1 MGRTWLLLFLAAWLG
16 QSPVPKDESASQ
28 RAARLKRE
36 RLLEIYTNDAAGY
49 TIYHDASRKERVELR
64 REPVYV
70 WTNPVREDGQDGAVF
85 VWTCRGRAEVLGT
98 IFSFPATGPRK
109 LYHEF
114 HSLSLLVLDVQRSGT
129 HTWTWTPL
137 APGIEMAPITGAA
150 RPGRSAPQRLS
161 QMRALTR
168 DFSASTK
175 DSKERRWELRLLPQ
189 PLYRYESTDP
199 DVLDG
204 AVFAFVT
211 SAGTDPEAL
220 LVIEARKAAATDGP
234 IWYYAVARFTDLNLW
249 VRRKGKEVYSA
260 PIVPY
265 GLTQQD
271 PKNRYRVFDDRYI
284 SAVEDKTRLE
294 SKVDD
299 H

>member
-1 MGRTWLLLFLAAWLG
+1 MRQTRFLLLLIPALLG
-16 QSPVPKDESASQ
+16 QSPASKDDSATQ
-28 RAARLKRE
+28 QAARSKRE
-36 RLLEIYTNDAAGY
+36 RLLEIYTKDAAEY
-49 TIYHDASRKERVELR
+49 TIYRDASRKERVELQ
-64 REPVYV
+64 REPVYI
-70 WTNPVREDGQDGAVF
+70 WTNPVRDGGQDGVVF

-98 IFSFPATGPRK
+98 FFSFPATGPRK
-109 LYHEF
+109 LCHEF
-114 HSLSLLVLDVQRSGT
+114 HSLSLSVLDVSRPGAK
-129 HTWTWTPL
+129 TWTPE
-137 APGIEMAPITGAA
+137 APGIELTPIAGAPGPA
-150 RPGRSAPQRLS
+150 RSAPQRLA
-161 QMRALTR
+161 QMRALTH

-175 DSKERRWELRLLPQ
+175 DDKERSWELRLLPQ
-189 PLYRYESTDP
+189 PFYRYTSSDP

-204 AVFAFVT
+204 ALFAFVT